1 MTAAGANWQRPAAR
15 NRQRALT
22 NWTIHLGPRATRA
35 DRSAAELIDAALAA
49 AGAAGRVAVGGRPT
63 GDVIVAGTAASN
75 PWIADLAR
83 SGAVDTSPVRPSTP
97 AEGFHLRLLAEGG
110 RRLLAVAGTGALG
123 VLYGADELAA
133 RIAEAG
139 TSDLAALERLDERDG
154 PHFALRA
161 FKMVPPLR
169 DDYVASRRLNAV
181 YLPTW
186 MPLGTDFAGIH
197 AGLQVMAELAG
208 VTPDDW
214 PELQWWEQRSYRG
227 TIPAPAAA
235 TGRDRTSGGRVSK
248 PPGRATRAGS
258 TGVSQPLRMG
268 LPDPDA
274 GTRVLRRRGG
284 DQRDRRHQGDLAL
297 SVLRAD
303 APDRAPDLRAHLRA
317 VPRAIGGRRLHFR
330 GGWLR
335 IAVPDASD
343 ARPPCSATK
352 RSCRPVSASAAPGPS
367 AAAPPCGSSTPGRS
381 IWSTTR

>member
-1 MTAAGANWQRPAAR
+1 M
-15 NRQRALT
+15 
-22 NWTIHLGPRATRA
+22 
-35 DRSAAELIDAALAA
+35 
-49 AGAAGRVAVGGRPT
+49 
-63 GDVIVAGTAASN
+63 
-75 PWIADLAR
+75 
-83 SGAVDTSPVRPSTP
+83 
-97 AEGFHLRLLAEGG
+97 
-110 RRLLAVAGTGALG
+110 AGTGALG

-227 TIPAPAAA
+227 RFPHLQQPQAEIERQVDAYRSRLAEL
-235 TGRDRTSGGRVSK
+235 REL
-248 PPGRATRAGS
+248 GS

-268 LPDPDA
+268 LPDLDA
-274 GTRVLRRRGG
+274 WHARTSPTR
-284 DQRDRRHQGDLAL
+284 
-297 SVLRAD
+297 
-303 APDRAPDLRAHLRA
+303 
-317 VPRAIGGRRLHFR
+317 
-330 GGWLR
+330 W
-335 IAVPDASD
+335 
-343 ARPPCSATK
+343 
-352 RSCRPVSASAAPGPS
+352 
-367 AAAPPCGSSTPGRS
+367 
-381 IWSTTR
+381 

>member
-63 GDVIVAGTAASN
+63 GDVIIAGTAASN
-75 PWIADLAR
+75 TWIADLAR

-139 TSDLAALERLDERDG
+139 TADLAALERLDERDG

-169 DDYVASRRLNAV
+169 AQPITSTCSARSRRRIRNSSRCSLRA
-181 YLPTW
+181 
-186 MPLGTDFAGIH
+186 
-197 AGLQVMAELAG
+197 
-208 VTPDDW
+208 TPA
-214 PELQWWEQRSYRG
+214 R
-227 TIPAPAAA
+227 AA
-235 TGRDRTSGGRVSK
+235 T
-248 PPGRATRAGS
+248 
-258 TGVSQPLRMG
+258 
-268 LPDPDA
+268 
-274 GTRVLRRRGG
+274 
-284 DQRDRRHQGDLAL
+284 
-297 SVLRAD
+297 
-303 APDRAPDLRAHLRA
+303 
-317 VPRAIGGRRLHFR
+317 AIH
-330 GGWLR
+330 
-335 IAVPDASD
+335 SSC
-343 ARPPCSATK
+343 RPPC
-352 RSCRPVSASAAPGPS
+352 PS
-367 AAAPPCGSSTPGRS
+367 PD
-381 IWSTTR
+381 

>member
-1 MTAAGANWQRPAAR
+1 M
-15 NRQRALT
+15 
-22 NWTIHLGPRATRA
+22 
-35 DRSAAELIDAALAA
+35 
-49 AGAAGRVAVGGRPT
+49 AVGGRPT

-169 DDYVASRRLNAV
+169 DDYIASRRLNAV

-186 MPLGTDFAGIH
+186 MPVGTDFAGVH
-197 AGLQVMAELAG
+197 AGLQVMGELAG

-214 PELQWWEQRSYRG
+214 PDLHWWEQRSYRARFPHLQQPQAEIERQVEEAYRRRLAELRELG
-227 TIPAPAAA
+227 VRVFLSRYEWGFPILTLARAYFA
-235 TGRDRTSGGRVSK
+235 DEVVTSGID
-248 PPGRATRAGS
+248 ATKEIS
-258 TGVSQPLRMG
+258 
-268 LPDPDA
+268 
-274 GTRVLRRRGG
+274 
-284 DQRDRRHQGDLAL
+284 AL

-335 IAVPDASD
+335 IAVRMRAMHGRPAALRSGTA
-343 ARPPCSATK
+343 ARFPH
-352 RSCRPVSASAAPGPS
+352 RAAHGPS